1 MKFPVAALVLALSAS
16 IPAVRAEDTPLG
28 SQMEA
33 MNDAYK
39 AFRKE
44 TDPAKG
50 AALAREAQQAV
61 LKGLAEAP
69 EMLSKMPEGPGK
81 AKAAAVYRR
90 MMGQLYVKL
99 CEVETAFLEGKTEE
113 VATLVESIKELK
125 KAGHDKFI
133 EDEE

>member
-1 MKFPVAALVLALSAS
+1 MKFPVAALALSLFVS

-50 AALAREAQQAV
+50 AALAREAQQAA
-61 LKGLAEAP
+61 LKGLAEVP
-69 EMLSKMPEGPGK
+69 EMVSKMADGPEK
-81 AKAAAVYRR
+81 AKAAATYRR
-90 MMGQLYVKL
+90 MMGQLYVTL
-99 CEVETAFLEGKTEE
+99 CDVETAFLEGKPEE
-113 VATLVESIKELK
+113 VAKLVESLKELK

-133 EDEE
+133 EE